1 MNIINELTTYI
12 REQDER
18 LLALEKR
25 VAELEGNNRVTVKME
40 DIAPVKVTK
49 PDVFK
54 AAQEVEKT
62 GDIFAEEKPKRTRN
76 DFNGRH
82 HWKKEEL
89 SDIATYAAAGF
100 TDEAIAEMFGNRE
113 GGFTVSAEAIKRQ
126 MYTIRKAATL

>member
-25 VAELEGNNRVTVKME
+25 VAELEGNNRVTVKLA

-62 GDIFAEEKPKRTRN
+62 GDIFAEEKPKRTRVCKHGRKGWTEEQRTFAIAGQMHGYSYQN
-76 DFNGRH
+76 IAEAMAKRFNVTR
-82 HWKKEEL
+82 
-89 SDIATYAAAGF
+89 TAAA
-100 TDEAIAEMFGNRE
+100 
-113 GGFTVSAEAIKRQ
+113 VSRRLSYERSGK
-126 MYTIRKAATL
+126 

>member
-18 LLALEKR
+18 LMALEKR
-25 VAELEGNNRVTVKME
+25 VAELEGNNRVTVKLA

-54 AAQEVEKT
+54 AAQEVETT

-82 HWKKEEL
+82 RWKKEEI
-89 SDIATYAAAGF
+89 SEIATYAAAGLRI
-100 TDEAIAEMFGNRE
+100 EAIAEMFGNRE

-126 MYTIRKAATL
+126 MYNIRKAAMR

>member
-1 MNIINELTTYI
+1 MDIINELTKYI

-62 GDIFAEEKPKRTRN
+62 GDIFAEEKPKRTRVCDHGCKDWSQDQKN
-76 DFNGRH
+76 FASQCAALGFGRSQIADAMY
-82 HWKKEEL
+82 KK
-89 SDIATYAAAGF
+89 
-100 TDEAIAEMFGNRE
+100 FGIRR
-113 GGFTVSAEAIKRQ
+113 TPDAVAIKL
-126 MYTIRKAATL
+126 YYIRKEAEK